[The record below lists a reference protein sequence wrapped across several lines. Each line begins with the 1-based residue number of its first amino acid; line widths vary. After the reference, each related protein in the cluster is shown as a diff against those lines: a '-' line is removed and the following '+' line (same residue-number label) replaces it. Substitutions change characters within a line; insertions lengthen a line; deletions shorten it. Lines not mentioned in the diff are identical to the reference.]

1 MALAKQKPFEETDI
15 GEKCLMALG
24 DAHYG
29 FDSLLNQYDYYYLSS
44 YSKEKVEAYEDTE
57 ELKKEDLQKEFDLV
71 VKKLE
76 SLLEL
81 ECTQVR
87 FRAMLLLH
95 HLLWTHC
102 SCL

>member
-1 MALAKQKPFEETDI
+1 MALN
-15 GEKCLMALG
+15 

-29 FDSLLNQYDYYYLSS
+29 FDSLLDQYDYYYLSS

-71 VKKLE
+71 VKKLK

-81 ECTQVR
+81 ECTQVGLR
-87 FRAMLLLH
+87 PMLLIHQWFVIHDISPQKIFRHDMFYTNILGA
-95 HLLWTHC
+95 
-102 SCL
+102 